1 MVEDLL
7 RGFVR
12 EAWVNDL
19 DFATLERVGGGYVS
33 DDLRERE
40 DDIVWRVRFGQEWL
54 YLYLLL
60 EFQSS
65 VDPFM
70 AVRMLVYLGLLYQ
83 DPIRTGHLAADNR
96 LPPVLPVVLYNGKP
110 RWRAAEDIAELVAA
124 APAGLDRYRPSLRYL
139 LLDEGRYAES
149 DLAPLRNL
157 AAALFRLENSR
168 TPQDLE
174 QVLAAILILA
184 TVR

>member
-1 MVEDLL
+1 MDHDHGYKLLFSHPEMVEDLL

-54 YLYLLL
+54 YVYLLL

-65 VDPFM
+65 IDPSWRCGCWFM
-70 AVRMLVYLGLLYQ
+70 WGCCTK
-83 DPIRTGHLAADNR
+83 I
-96 LPPVLPVVLYNGKP
+96 
-110 RWRAAEDIAELVAA
+110 
-124 APAGLDRYRPSLRYL
+124 
-139 LLDEGRYAES
+139 
-149 DLAPLRNL
+149 
-157 AAALFRLENSR
+157 
-168 TPQDLE
+168 
-174 QVLAAILILA
+174 
-184 TVR
+184 